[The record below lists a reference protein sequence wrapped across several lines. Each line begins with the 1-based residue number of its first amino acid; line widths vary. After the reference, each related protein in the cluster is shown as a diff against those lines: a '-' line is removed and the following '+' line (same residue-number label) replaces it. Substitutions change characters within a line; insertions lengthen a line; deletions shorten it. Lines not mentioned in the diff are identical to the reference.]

1 MTKRYPKGHLLIISI
16 AAAFIGLVLLVAP
29 SEDVSARRNELAL
42 PLPTNLTE
50 QLQSEQLQSE
60 QASLPAPEPAENW
73 HTVTV
78 KNGDSLTTLFLR
90 AKLTERDVYHITQAA
105 KNHKEANLHR
115 LRPGQT
121 ISVVVEDGQLQ
132 KLRHEKNRLQSTLFT
147 RSEAGYNVEEAVR
160 TPDIHTRFASA
171 TLENSLFLA
180 GQKAD
185 MPQKTIME
193 LANVFGGVIDFIF
206 DPRKGDSFT
215 VLYEEQFLDG
225 EKIATGNILS
235 AQFINRGEVHTAV
248 RYVDPK
254 GRAGYY
260 TPDGISMRK
269 AFLRAPV
276 DFARISSS
284 FNLKRKHP
292 IHNKIK
298 AHRGIDYAAP
308 TGTPIVSAGDGRVVR
323 AGYSEANGNFLVI
336 QHGQQYTTKYLHLSK
351 RHVKKGQKVNQGQLI
366 GRVGATGWAT
376 GPHLHYEFLVNGV
389 HRNPRTILDK
399 LPKAKAI
406 SENEM
411 AAFKLA
417 INPIMA
423 QLSTHQEWLAY
434 NP

>member
-1 MTKRYPKGHLLIISI
+1 MSKLYPKGHLLVISF
-16 AAAFIGLVLLVAP
+16 AAAFIGLVLLFTP
-29 SEDVSARRNELAL
+29 SEDVSARRAEAL
-42 PLPTNLTE
+42 V
-50 QLQSEQLQSE
+50 
-60 QASLPAPEPAENW
+60 LPADTTAEAEKAEVVPVAPTENW

-78 KNGDSLTTLFLR
+78 KSGDSLTTLFLR
-90 AKLTERDVYHITQAA
+90 AKLTARDVYNITEAA
-105 KNHKEANLHR
+105 KGNDTTNLHR

-121 ISVVVEDGQLQ
+121 ISVVVEEGKLK
-132 KLRHEKNRLQSTLFT
+132 KLRHEKNRLESTLFT
-147 RSEAGYNVEEAVR
+147 RTETGYDVEEVVR

-193 LANVFGGVIDFIF
+193 LANVFGGVVDFIL

-215 VLYEEQFLDG
+215 VLYEEQYLDG
-225 EKIATGNILS
+225 EKIGTGNILS

-248 RYVDPK
+248 RYVDSSGK
-254 GRAGYY
+254 MGYF
-260 TPDGISMRK
+260 TPEGVSMRK
-269 AFLRAPV
+269 AFLRSPV
-276 DFARISSS
+276 DFTRISSS
-284 FNLKRKHP
+284 FNLQRKHP

-351 RHVKKGQKVNQGQLI
+351 RHVKRGQKVKQGQLI

-406 SENEM
+406 SEAEM
-411 AAFKLA
+411 PAFTQA
-417 INPIMA
+417 IQPTLA
-423 QLSTHQEWLAY
+423 QLDAHKEWLAY
-434 NP
+434 NTP